1 MFRTS
6 PSLQIQLMSGGSAQQ
21 VSGALPPWRKEISNV
36 NEGLNQLLT
45 FFSSGVLP

>member
-21 VSGALPPWRKEISNV
+21 VSGALPPWRREISNV
-36 NEGLNQLLT
+36 NEGLNQLT
-45 FFSSGVLP
+45 FFSSGVLS